1 MTIKG
6 EARMSGSELKH
17 YVDTWR
23 EVSPLLEAM
32 RDEALRNTP
41 LPVAMAQLSSMIDSA
56 IFLRPLSDTS
66 GLVEMQQILSK
77 LR

>member
-1 MTIKG
+1 
-6 EARMSGSELKH
+6 MSSEIQA
-17 YVDTWR
+17 YVNTWR

-56 IFLRPLSDTS
+56 IFLEPLADTS
-66 GLVEMQQILSK
+66 GLVEMQRIFSK
-77 LR
+77 LRSTQIEALKT